1 MSFDPRSLER
11 LKKLGRELPQ
21 SLPTPAE
28 KPSEAPRASE
38 RRHKVETEDN
48 PQALFHELMNVSGD
62 GTVPEHLMD
71 RLRQAETKAEA
82 ERRQQPRGTTPSS
95 SPHEGALPPAP
106 AAARNAGPGKNTR
119 PQRPAVAP
127 GSEEESLYVAFGQ
140 LLLEDDDAG

>member
-11 LKKLGRELPQ
+11 LKQLGRNLPQ

-28 KPSEAPRASE
+28 KTSAPPRAGE
-38 RRHKVETEDN
+38 RRHRVETEEN
-48 PQALFHELMNVSGD
+48 PQDLFHELMKVSAD

-82 ERRQQPRGTTPSS
+82 ERRHRPRDTTLGSS
-95 SPHEGALPPAP
+95 MQEGGLPPAP
-106 AAARNAGPGKNTR
+106 ARSTGPGKNTR

-127 GSEEESLYVAFGQ
+127 GSEEEGLYVAFGQ
-140 LLLEDDDAG
+140 LLLEDDDAS